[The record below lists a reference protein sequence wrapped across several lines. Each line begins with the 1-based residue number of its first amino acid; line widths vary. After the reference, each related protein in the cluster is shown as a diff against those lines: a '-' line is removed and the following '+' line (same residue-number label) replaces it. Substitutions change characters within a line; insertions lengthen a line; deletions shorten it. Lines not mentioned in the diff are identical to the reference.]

1 LLPGI
6 HPLWAVHIADGVL
19 TPLWLAGG
27 FLGMAVLAVWGA
39 RRLQEEE
46 IPQIALL
53 TAAFF
58 VASAIHVRVGP
69 TTAHLLLNGLLGV
82 LLGRRAVLAIL
93 VGIFL
98 QAILFQHGGLSAI
111 GINSCVMILP
121 ALLAA
126 QLFAG
131 LNRLPLIDR
140 GRGRAALVAISILVW
155 LLSLAC
161 GLALMFVPDIGQIPA
176 GMYVLFLGAALGVSW
191 LMVGLERRL
200 ENAPEFPIGLLVGE
214 VAVLAT
220 IALNCVVLLG
230 SGQQLQGGTE
240 VLALAEKIGLP
251 PPALN
256 GAPSQG
262 PWRLLVL
269 IVFLVHLPIAAI
281 EGIILGFTVGFLAR
295 VKPSL
300 LGLPTPS
307 SQLPV
312 PPRSPGQFQYQ
323 RTDQGELTG
332 KISSSGTSH

>member
-1 LLPGI
+1 MVSSI
-6 HPLWAVHIADGVL
+6 HPLLAVHISDGVL

-69 TTAHLLLNGLLGV
+69 TSAHLLLNGLLGV
-82 LLGRRAVLAIL
+82 LLGRRAVLAII

-121 ALLAA
+121 ALLAW
-126 QLFAG
+126 QLFIG
-131 LNRLPLIDR
+131 LNWLPVIRRPGL
-140 GRGRAALVAISILVW
+140 RAALV
-155 LLSLAC
+155 
-161 GLALMFVPDIGQIPA
+161 
-176 GMYVLFLGAALGVSW
+176 
-191 LMVGLERRL
+191 
-200 ENAPEFPIGLLVGE
+200 FPIGLLVGE
-214 VAVLAT
+214 VAALAT
-220 IALNCVVLLG
+220 IALNCAVLLG
-230 SGQQLQGGTE
+230 SSQQLQGGME

-251 PPALN
+251 PPALD
-256 GAPSQG
+256 GDSSQG

-269 IVFLVHLPIAAI
+269 IVFLAHLPIASI

-300 LGLPTPS
+300 LRLPPLLPEAPRLRHPPMPS
-307 SQLPV
+307 RPAHDAAVASAGDNDRV
-312 PPRSPGQFQYQ
+312 
-323 RTDQGELTG
+323 RTG
-332 KISSSGTSH
+332 